1 MVDVSGAKPVAEG
14 MVARVAAPGPVVRFV
29 AASAA
34 QSSSSTLTSTFGDV
48 AQAGGLAQTMAASA
62 PVDTDRV
69 ATIKKA
75 IADGN
80 FPLVPA
86 TIADRLI
93 ALKLQWHPTDGS
105 QHDQG

>member
-1 MVDVSGAKPVAEG
+1 
-14 MVARVAAPGPVVRFV
+14 
-29 AASAA
+29 
-34 QSSSSTLTSTFGDV
+34 
-48 AQAGGLAQTMAASA
+48 MAASA

-69 ATIKKA
+69 AKIKKA

-80 FPLVPA
+80 FPIVPA

-93 ALKLQWHPTDGS
+93 ALKLQWHPDDGS